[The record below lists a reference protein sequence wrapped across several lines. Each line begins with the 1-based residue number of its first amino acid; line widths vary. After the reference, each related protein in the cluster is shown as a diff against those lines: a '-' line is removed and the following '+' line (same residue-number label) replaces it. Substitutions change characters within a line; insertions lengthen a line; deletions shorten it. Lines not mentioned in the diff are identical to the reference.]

1 MMNYLALLCR
11 NSNIFLPGTPAHK
24 PNEPRYIS
32 YARIGP
38 RALRVVEPGGNKRE
52 YEVCRIAAGRRV
64 GELLSTVL
72 RPN

>member
-11 NSNIFLPGTPAHK
+11 NSNIFLPGTTAHK

-38 RALRVVEPGGNKRE
+38 RALRVGEPGGNTR
-52 YEVCRIAAGRRV
+52 YAP
-64 GELLSTVL
+64 SL
-72 RPN
+72 RGGAWARTAIDGAET